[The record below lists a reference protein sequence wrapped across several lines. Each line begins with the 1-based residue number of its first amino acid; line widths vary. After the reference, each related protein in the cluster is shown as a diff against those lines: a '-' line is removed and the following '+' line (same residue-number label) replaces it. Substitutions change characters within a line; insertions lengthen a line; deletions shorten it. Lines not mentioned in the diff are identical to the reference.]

1 VHERDQD
8 AASRVLSALRAAHNM
23 LSVEQIADQTGI
35 DKGAVEAHLIGLRL
49 RGLAHCT
56 GHEFERDRRVRVV
69 TWKAAPPDPA

>member
-1 VHERDQD
+1 VQEDVQE
-8 AASRVLSALRAAHNM
+8 AVSRVLRALRAAHNM

-56 GHEFERDRRVRVV
+56 GHEFERDRRVKVV

>member
-1 VHERDQD
+1 MHERDQD

-23 LSVEQIADQTGI
+23 LSVEQIADLTGI
-35 DKGAVEAHLIGLRL
+35 DKGAVEAHLISLRL
-49 RGLAHCT
+49 RGLAHCA